1 MLAKIL
7 IPFKSGSRE
16 YKAGEVVK
24 TNQRAA
30 LFLLSAKYGE
40 PADDE
45 AREFCQKRGY
55 AGARDPRDSASAAS
69 RRRGDG
75 RGG

>member
-30 LFLLSAKYGE
+30 LFLFSSKYGE

-55 AGARDPRDSASAAS
+55 AEAPKTPDSAPAGA
-69 RRRGDG
+69 
-75 RGG
+75 